1 MTTIMNRL
9 LRPIGPL
16 RPHIALWNTA
26 SRIRSI
32 RAVSTIEGIETSDD
46 LTRAKRLRELQRELE
61 EAKKKKKKTVGK
73 EESKVAK
80 RINQLTAEIKE
91 IILIQLKE
99 KQQAKAKAEIIAQAE
114 KEAKK
119 EGKAAIAEVKAR
131 VAAEAR
137 AEIAE
142 AKERATARAIREA
155 EEEARFALQNNTFY
169 RSSEEPSDDTSEAST
184 EFWAKRTHDELRE
197 LMRLSEKGV
206 VFNTTGDESLMK
218 ANKYF
223 GKAWHQDLHAMLGYI
238 PVTAGYTLRYGDMVS
253 LSASQMIER
262 RQLT

>member
-32 RAVSTIEGIETSDD
+32 RAVSTVEEIYADIKKRT
-46 LTRAKRLRELQRELE
+46 TRLRELERELE

-91 IILIQLKE
+91 TIVIQVKA
-99 KQQAKAKAEIIAQAE
+99 KQQAKARAEIIAQAE

-119 EGKAAIAEVKAR
+119 EAKAAIAEIR
-131 VAAEAR
+131 AR
-137 AEIAE
+137 AAAE

-197 LMRLSEKGV
+197 LMKLSEEGV
-206 VFNTTGDESLMK
+206 VFTTTGDESLMK